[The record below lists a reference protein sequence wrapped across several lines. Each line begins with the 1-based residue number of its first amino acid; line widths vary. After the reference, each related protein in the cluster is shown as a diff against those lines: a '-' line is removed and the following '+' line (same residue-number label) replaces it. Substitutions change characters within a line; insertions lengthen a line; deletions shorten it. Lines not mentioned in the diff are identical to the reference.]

1 MTTFACAL
9 CLCEY
14 LWFENG
20 FLNTFTN
27 YNEKVKNLQIPS
39 DSYIIF
45 QMGKPLIPAQR
56 REKIQEY
63 LSLHQ
68 IARTADLME
77 LLNASEATV
86 RRDLEWLEQKG
97 VLERTHGGA
106 ILNQR
111 VTFEQEYQQRLK
123 NFPQEKERIG
133 QLAASLI
140 ENDDIVFVNSG
151 TTATQVLRHIAPN
164 PRITI
169 FTNNISALMEMGD
182 PGFRLHLTG
191 GEFQPRSNSL
201 AGRFALDNL
210 SLVFANKAILG
221 VDGISI
227 KHGLT
232 VPTSP
237 EAEVVRRMIEHTK
250 GQVIIVADHS
260 KWGAVSNFPV
270 AAVDE
275 VDLLVTDEGLDRSSI
290 KELAAHSVEVLIAKP
305 GA

>member
-1 MTTFACAL
+1 
-9 CLCEY
+9 
-14 LWFENG
+14 
-20 FLNTFTN
+20 
-27 YNEKVKNLQIPS
+27 
-39 DSYIIF
+39 
-45 QMGKPLIPAQR
+45 MGKTLIPAQR

-63 LSLHQ
+63 LSIHQ

-77 LLNASEATV
+77 LLEASEATV

-123 NFPQEKERIG
+123 NFPEEKKRIG

-140 ENDDIVFVNSG
+140 KDGDIVFVNSG
-151 TTATQVLRHIAPN
+151 TTATQVLQHISPN
-164 PRITI
+164 PRIMI
-169 FTNNISALMEMGD
+169 ITNNTRILAEIGD
-182 PGFRLHLTG
+182 PGFHLQLTG

-210 SLVFANKAILG
+210 NLVFANKAILG
-221 VDGISI
+221 VDGISL

-250 GQVIIVADHS
+250 GQVIVAADHS

-270 AAVDE
+270 ASVGEIDM
-275 VDLLVTDEGLDRSSI
+275 LITDEGLDRSSI
-290 KELAAHSVEVLIAKP
+290 KELAAYSVEVLLARQN
-305 GA
+305 G